1 MLIRMLLIQVA
12 TVISDPKNR
21 EKMGAAT
28 TCYVDCKGVIVKTN
42 SRFENM
48 KPEDFI
54 GLTLSDFME
63 ESSRSEYLKLLSAAI
78 ERGEVGSYNNTI
90 ISATGKSHWH
100 NRISPW
106 REGGKIIGAIM
117 IGNQLLD

>member
-1 MLIRMLLIQVA
+1 
-12 TVISDPKNR
+12 
-21 EKMGAAT
+21 
-28 TCYVDCKGVIVKTN
+28 
-42 SRFENM
+42 M

-54 GLTLSDFME
+54 GLTLADFIE
-63 ESSRSEYLKLLSAAI
+63 EPSRTEYLDLLRKAV
-78 ERGEVGSYNNTI
+78 EQGEVGSYNNTI
-90 ISATGKSHWH
+90 ISASGKSLWH

>member
-1 MLIRMLLIQVA
+1 MSEVVRHG
-12 TVISDPKNR
+12 
-21 EKMGAAT
+21 KMGST
-28 TCYVDCKGVIVKTN
+28 ITCYVDAKGVIVKTN

-54 GLTLSDFME
+54 GLTLADFIE
-63 ESSRSEYLKLLSAAI
+63 EPSRSEYLRLLRGAV
-78 ERGEVGSYNNTI
+78 EHGEVGSYENTI
-90 ISATGKSHWH
+90 ISASGKSQWH

-106 REGGKIIGAIM
+106 REGRKIIGAVM